1 MSIDRSLAHDVR
13 GVLAAAASNLEYV
26 RAHEISTEVRS
37 AVTESL
43 HELRLVA
50 DVIAL
55 LATTEGRAIE
65 VDFRAA
71 LMLHRGAIALGI
83 DATEPLF
90 LVRAPPAAI
99 HALASTICGIA
110 ARARVRTDGSA
121 CSIDPVDP
129 DGARALLGTAALSES
144 GLRGELNDRVLVL
157 SASD

>member
-1 MSIDRSLAHDVR
+1 M
-13 GVLAAAASNLEYV
+13 
-26 RAHEISTEVRS
+26 RS
-37 AVTESL
+37 ALTESL

-55 LATTEGRAIE
+55 LATSNDRAIE

-71 LMLHRGAIALGI
+71 LMIHRGAIALGI

-90 LVRAPPAAI
+90 LIRAPAAAV
-99 HALASTICGIA
+99 HALASAICTIA

-129 DGARALLGTAALSES
+129 DGARALLATAALSES
-144 GLRGELNDRVLVL
+144 GLQGELNERVLVL
-157 SASD
+157 SPND